1 MRRARLL
8 AGSLVAAILCVTA
21 SQAFAQGL
29 NNQQSLYLLY
39 NQMNNQR
46 ATNNLQ
52 QQQNTLQ
59 RQFNQFQQG
68 QQNGRVPYGY
78 QDPVENYVRQIES
91 GANPTG
97 INPYRQQQYTPRI
110 YGGGI
115 RRSGTFQQQYRY
127 FNPQRSPLY

>member
-1 MRRARLL
+1 MRRARLI
-8 AGSLVAAILCVTA
+8 AGSLVATILCFTA
-21 SQAFAQGL
+21 TQALAQGL

-46 ATNNLQ
+46 ATHNLQ
-52 QQQNTLQ
+52 MQQNTLQ

-91 GANPTG
+91 GSNPTG